1 MSNYRRNGKRG
12 AKTPKSPC
20 KIKTSTPIEDHV
32 APRIANN
39 IPVNVSKLDLD
50 KDFPE
55 IGELS
60 VSSDNV
66 GDQRKRRMKPTLLST
81 SVNSFPVNP
90 VFGQKVEF
98 TKEGEE
104 SPFMVAEVEQRE
116 TSDNTRGDM
125 LRELQSLSTPFK
137 SSSASAKTP
146 NKTPTV
152 NR

>member
-1 MSNYRRNGKRG
+1 M
-12 AKTPKSPC
+12 
-20 KIKTSTPIEDHV
+20 
-32 APRIANN
+32 
-39 IPVNVSKLDLD
+39 SKLDLD

-60 VSSDNV
+60 VSSDN
-66 GDQRKRRMKPTLLST
+66 GDQRKSRMKPSLVST
-81 SVNSFPVNP
+81 NSGPVNP

-98 TKEGEE
+98 SKESVE

-137 SSSASAKTP
+137 SSSANVKTP
-146 NKTPTV
+146 NKTPTI